1 MDAHKKRGLFAP
13 PFLLYLSDIKPRFK
27 SFDDAR
33 ETASLLKYCGKR
45 ISMDYNTME
54 DDQRRDE
61 QIEYKYGS
69 FGCIVHTM
77 QTMESNE

>member
-1 MDAHKKRGLFAP
+1 MDTNKRRALCP
-13 PFLLYLSDIKPRFK
+13 RDIKPRFK
-27 SFDDAR
+27 SFEDAR

-45 ISMDYNTME
+45 ISMEWNTEE

-61 QIEYKYGS
+61 QIGCDYGS

>member
-1 MDAHKKRGLFAP
+1 MDINKRGALCP
-13 PFLLYLSDIKPRFK
+13 HFLLCLRDTKPRFK
-27 SFDDAR
+27 SFEDAR

-45 ISMDYNTME
+45 INMEWNTME

-61 QIEYKYGS
+61 QIEYNYGS

-77 QTMESNE
+77 QTEELNE